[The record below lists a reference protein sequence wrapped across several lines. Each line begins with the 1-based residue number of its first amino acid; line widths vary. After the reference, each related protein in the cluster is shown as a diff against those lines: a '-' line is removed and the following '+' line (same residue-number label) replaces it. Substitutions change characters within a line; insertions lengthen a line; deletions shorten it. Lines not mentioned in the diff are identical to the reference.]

1 MAGMA
6 NIISYDDFMKLKPP
20 SEAIHKARI
29 DFGDAAE
36 AAKTNIQ
43 REVEGFRGVDVA
55 WEGRRMHSL
64 TEEIHPRIPS
74 SERPRVMLLFSNPHP
89 DSVAQGLFMSE
100 KRSRRFW
107 EMLPCSRQL
116 GINHD
121 FCWNQHSI
129 QKITASLLNGD
140 YKGPL
145 LFFDC
150 LYQIPSKS
158 PKDLKNLFKPNT
170 RDFDCYLHRPSLER
184 IGTILDC
191 YNIKTVLVFTIET
204 FESITDKPRIPKGS
218 REILCFLVKEAV
230 ETRNGENFWR
240 QMDNNK
246 LKKQVVLPNLNHDC
260 IAIKVMDTFVK
271 YRWKYGDRYIFSWVS
286 EYALKYAAETT

>member
-1 MAGMA
+1 MA
-6 NIISYDDFMKLKPP
+6 NNK
-20 SEAIHKARI
+20 SEAIRKAYI
-29 DFGDAAE
+29 DFGDSAE
-36 AAKTNIQ
+36 YAKKKIEQ
-43 REVEGFRGVDVA
+43 LKEKGFDKVKVC
-55 WEGRRMHSL
+55 WEGTRMHFL
-64 TEEIHPRIPS
+64 TESIHPNIASP
-74 SERPRVMLLFSNPHP
+74 ERPRVMLLFSNPYP
-89 DSVAQGLFMSE
+89 DSVSEGLFMSE

-158 PKDLKNLFKPNT
+158 PKDLKNLFKPKT

-204 FESITDKPRIPKGS
+204 FESITVKPPIPKHS
-218 REILCFLVKEAV
+218 REILCSLVKEAV
-230 ETRNGENFWR
+230 ETGNGENFWR

-260 IAIKVMDTFVK
+260 IAIKVMDTRAK
-271 YRWKYGDRYIFSWVS
+271 YWKTDGQSVFSCVLD
-286 EYALKYAAETT
+286 YALKYAAEPTKPSQGR